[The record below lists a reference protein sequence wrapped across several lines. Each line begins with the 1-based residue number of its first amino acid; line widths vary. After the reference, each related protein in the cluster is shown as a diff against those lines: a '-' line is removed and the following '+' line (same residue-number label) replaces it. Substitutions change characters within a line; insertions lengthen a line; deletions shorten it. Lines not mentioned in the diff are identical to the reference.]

1 MGTNESSV
9 FTEFKTAFGL
19 EIDQKLLELSQY
31 KHLKFR
37 IFSNFFKKKFFS
49 RDIGVPAHFR
59 DLEMKAFK
67 KLHKI
72 NISRTEMDQRNEVK
86 N

>member
-1 MGTNESSV
+1 MPAQ
-9 FTEFKTAFGL
+9 F
-19 EIDQKLLELSQY
+19 QY
-31 KHLKFR
+31 FHL
-37 IFSNFFKKKFFS
+37 
-49 RDIGVPAHFR
+49 
-59 DLEMKAFK
+59 KAFK